1 MPSMQNGNNLYR
13 IYSRKRLN
21 IFGRRKFKNKKIER
35 KVKTTR
41 PIFVV
46 FIVAFIVCFF
56 IWNSINPVFD
66 ELCIEEAKVIA
77 TKITNEKAT
86 KVLEKYEYKD
96 LFKIEKDDAGELQM
110 VVGNVLVM
118 NKITS
123 DIAIDVQEAIEN
135 YKEGSVKL
143 PLGIISGN
151 KFLSGSLPDIKIKL
165 ATAGNVI
172 TDIKSE
178 FIAQSTNQT
187 LHRVYLQIDCNI
199 NILTP
204 YNVTKAGIQNQVLLL
219 ENVIVG
225 DFGTYGGFPLVNN
238 R

>member
-1 MPSMQNGNNLYR
+1 MQNGKKLYR

-21 IFGRRKFKNKKIER
+21 IFRLRKYKNKKFER

-41 PIFVV
+41 LIFVV
-46 FIVAFIVCFF
+46 FIVAFVVFFF
-56 IWNSINPVFD
+56 ILNSINPVFD
-66 ELCIEEAKVIA
+66 ELCIDEAKAIA
-77 TKITNEKAT
+77 TKITNEEAN
-86 KVLEKYEYKD
+86 KVLEKYEYND

-118 NKITS
+118 NKIIS
-123 DIAIDVQEAIEN
+123 DIAIDLQEAIEN
-135 YKEGSVKL
+135 YKEGKVKL
-143 PLGIISGN
+143 PLGIIGGN
-151 KFLSGSLPDIKIKL
+151 KFLAGSFPDIKIKL

-178 FIAQSTNQT
+178 FISQATNQT

-204 YNVTKAGIQNQVLLL
+204 YNVTKAHIQNQVLLL

-225 DFGTYGGFPLVNN
+225 DFGAYGGFPLVNN

>member
-1 MPSMQNGNNLYR
+1 MHDYR
-13 IYSRKRLN
+13 NMYKIYSRKRLN
-21 IFGRRKFKNKKIER
+21 IFRKRKFKNKIFEK

-46 FIVAFIVCFF
+46 FVIAFLVCYFVWKT
-56 IWNSINPVFD
+56 IDPVFE
-66 ELCIEEAKVIA
+66 ELCIDEAKSIA
-77 TKITNEKAT
+77 TKISNEEAT
-86 KVLEKYEYKD
+86 KVLSKYGYND
-96 LFKIEKDDAGELQM
+96 LFKLEKDDAGEVQM
-110 VVGNVLVM
+110 VVSNVLLI

-123 DIAIDVQEAIEN
+123 DIALDVQDALEK
-135 YKEGSVKL
+135 YHEGKVKFPMGVL
-143 PLGIISGN
+143 SGN
-151 KFLSGSLPDIKIKL
+151 KLLAGSFSTVKIKL

-178 FIAQSTNQT
+178 FISQATNQT

-199 NILTP
+199 NIIMP
-204 YNVTKAGIQNQVLLL
+204 YNVSKASIQNQVLLL

-225 DFGTYGGFPLVNN
+225 DFASYGGIPIINS